1 MERARV
7 LVLQPGVGVQPPS
20 RSGGAHHRPAVVGLP
35 RPPACSTAVPTPPSC
50 RSVRGQGAP
59 AESQRA
65 PSPEG
70 PCPVGR
76 SRNAD
81 VAE

>member
-20 RSGGAHHRPAVVGLP
+20 RSGGAHHRPAVVGLL
-35 RPPACSTAVPTPPSC
+35 RPPAYSTAVPTPPWC

-59 AESQRA
+59 LRA
-65 PSPEG
+65 SVPHPLRARVRWG
-70 PCPVGR
+70 G
-76 SRNAD
+76 AGTQT
-81 VAE
+81 